1 MTIPTRTLND
11 GHTLPAIGFGTWP
24 LRGEEA
30 VSAIVSALDVG
41 YRLLDS
47 AVNYENEAEVGKA
60 IRRSDVPREDILVT
74 TKVPGR
80 SHERALAISSVEE
93 SLRRMRL
100 DVLDLVLVHWP
111 NPGRGRHVEVW
122 DALVEC
128 RERGLVRSI
137 GTSNYNERL
146 LAEAI
151 AGTGVTPAVNQVEV
165 HPSFPQVGLV
175 AEDERL
181 GIVTQAWS
189 PLARMESLGGGV
201 LEEVAAAHG
210 VTPTQVVLRWHV
222 ERGIVPMPKSSR
234 PERQRANLDVF
245 GFTLTRDEVD
255 AVTALGRPDGRL
267 FDSDP
272 ETHEEL

>member
-1 MTIPTRTLND
+1 MTIPSRTLND

-47 AVNYENEAEVGKA
+47 AVNYENEAGVGTA

-111 NPGRGRHVEVW
+111 NPGRGR
-122 DALVEC
+122 
-128 RERGLVRSI
+128 
-137 GTSNYNERL
+137 
-146 LAEAI
+146 
-151 AGTGVTPAVNQVEV
+151 
-165 HPSFPQVGLV
+165 
-175 AEDERL
+175 
-181 GIVTQAWS
+181 
-189 PLARMESLGGGV
+189 
-201 LEEVAAAHG
+201 
-210 VTPTQVVLRWHV
+210 
-222 ERGIVPMPKSSR
+222 

-245 GFTLTRDEVD
+245 GFTLTREEVD

-272 ETHEEL
+272 QPHEEL